1 MHFPAWHKQIPKYVK
16 KSIKIGPQIDR
27 NCSQNQSKIVQN
39 SAKISAKALLER
51 SGRHVG
57 PKMAPRAKILQ
68 NVKIGGASWAPTWG
82 GLGPT
87 LGHLGSK
94 LGGLGPIL
102 APSWG
107 VLGRLGLHVGR
118 FWPLCWGHVEHHVVS
133 CSI

>member
-1 MHFPAWHKQIPKYVK
+1 MDLIPKLGDK
-16 KSIKIGPQIDR
+16 LAHKSNK
-27 NCSQNQSKIVQN
+27 NQCFGESWRQLGGDLWGSWEGLGAILATKRVPTGFLMFLVGWGVQLG
-39 SAKISAKALLER
+39 AQ
-51 SGRHVG
+51 VG
-57 PKMAPRAKILQ
+57 SNL
-68 NVKIGGASWAPTWG
+68 G